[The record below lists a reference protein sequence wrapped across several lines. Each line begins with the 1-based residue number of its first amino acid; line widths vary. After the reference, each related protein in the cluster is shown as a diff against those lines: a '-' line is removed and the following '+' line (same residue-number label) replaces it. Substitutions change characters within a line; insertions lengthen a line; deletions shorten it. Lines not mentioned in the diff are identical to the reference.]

1 MYSCIKDA
9 MQMIQSSVKL
19 VYSMV
24 GSVLLTM
31 YVYYIKTQHLIQLN
45 NRQQKKEDHQK
56 GKQKVQCLL
65 CV

>member
-1 MYSCIKDA
+1 MYSCIKDV
-9 MQMIQSSVKL
+9 MQMIQSSVKH

-45 NRQQKKEDHQK
+45 NRQQKKEGHQK
-56 GKQKVQCLL
+56 GK
-65 CV
+65 

>member
-1 MYSCIKDA
+1 MYSCIKDV
-9 MQMIQSSVKL
+9 MQMIQSSVKH

-31 YVYYIKTQHLIQLN
+31 YVSYIKTQHLIQLN

-56 GKQKVQCLL
+56 GKQKIQCLL